1 MSAAEAQQV
10 LLQGLFESIDGQD
23 TDRFV
28 GFLTADASFRFGSAP
43 AAVGRDAIHAA
54 VDGFFGTIKGLSHEL
69 TTSFSQGDTVF
80 CEGNVTYTR
89 HDDSTVTLPFADVF
103 ELSRD
108 GLIAEYKIYMDI
120 NPLYSGQ
127 EQ

>member
-1 MSAAEAQQV
+1 MSVAEEQF
-10 LLQGLFESIDGQD
+10 LLQTLFESIDAKD
-23 TDRFV
+23 TERFA

-43 AAVGRDAIHAA
+43 VQTGRDAICDA
-54 VDGFFGTIKGLSHEL
+54 VGGFFGTIKGLSHEL

-89 HDDSTVTLPFADVF
+89 HDDSTITLPFADVF
-103 ELSRD
+103 ELSSD
-108 GLIAEYKIYMDI
+108 GLIAQYKIYMDI
-120 NPLYSGQ
+120 NPLYSEQ